1 MELGFIT
8 NIFKVIGRNVCSSE
22 LMSADTNQ
30 SFITLCRRIGYR
42 WGRGIL
48 RRLCVEKIRQSSG
61 YLTGD
66 RFSWTPIPGLQGHR
80 DDQLLNVA
88 ELDQGRARRSGCHS
102 GVPNSSNRPDAL
114 RRWIRWRASSRIQ
127 KRVMRV
133 PQSIERLSMDMATTL
148 DRWKKVGLAARHFC

>member
-8 NIFKVIGRNVCSSE
+8 NMFKVIGRNVCSSE

-30 SFITLCRRIGYR
+30 PFITPCRRIGNR
-42 WGRGIL
+42 WSRGIL
-48 RRLCVEKIRQSSG
+48 RRLRVEKIRQNSG

-80 DDQLLNVA
+80 DDQLLNAA
-88 ELDQGRARRSGCHS
+88 ELDQGRAWRSGRPS
-102 GVPNSSNRPDAL
+102 GVPYSSNRPDTL
-114 RRWIRWRASSRIQ
+114 RRWIRWWASSRIQ

-133 PQSIERLSMDMATTL
+133 HRSIERVSMYRSATSL
-148 DRWKKVGLAARHFC
+148 DRSFNT